1 MPPLSSSRATRWA
14 WIAILALVLLFTT
27 AASSGALER
36 HWGFEREL
44 GLDKAYFFHRV
55 WQAAFLDDPQRT
67 LLGTE
72 SGHGLLVGRHVE
84 PALILAVP
92 FVRVFPR
99 AETLLLLQAVLVGLG
114 GLAVGRLGMKSLKD
128 PVLAVLCV
136 AAWLSIPGLM
146 LAATED
152 FRTLTM
158 AIPFALGAWAMLR
171 EQRLIP
177 GLLLALAA
185 AACREE
191 VAALM
196 LASLPFIAWPGR
208 PRRRWIAAG
217 VLLGAAVAWLLFLRL
232 GLGRV
237 SDFFGGGD
245 LWEGL
250 SLAFGSAA
258 EGGGWARTYA
268 VQLGVLA
275 GPSLLA
281 LPLAPLAALVA
292 LGNWFGAT
300 ATSGYVSTDAYH
312 LWAVA
317 LAGMGLA
324 LVGAAAK
331 LERWRWS
338 ARVAWALLV
347 LANLGWMHPEI
358 RGRALQAH
366 RTFSGATAPSQRVD
380 TPWTVIGAVPP
391 GVPVLS
397 DARYVSML
405 ADRPVV
411 YATDDWHHPE
421 ERAWMTGAVD
431 WAVLPDFHDW
441 VPLLEQAGFE
451 RRMEA
456 GGALLLERG
465 EPAPHLGQ
473 VRTPGEDG
481 ENPG

>member
-1 MPPLSSSRATRWA
+1 MSPASKNRTTRWA
-14 WIAILALVLLFTT
+14 WIAIAALVLLFIA

-55 WQAAFLDDPQRT
+55 WQAAFLDAPQRT

-72 SGHGLLVGRHVE
+72 TGHGLLMGRHVE
-84 PALILAVP
+84 PALIMAVP
-92 FVRVFPR
+92 LVRLFPR

-114 GLAVGRLGMKSLKD
+114 GLAVGRLGMRSLKD
-128 PVLAVLCV
+128 PMLAVLCV

-171 EQRLIP
+171 EERLIP
-177 GLLLALAA
+177 GLVLALVA

-191 VAALM
+191 VAVLM
-196 LASLPFIAWPGR
+196 LGALPAMAWPGK
-208 PRRRWIAAG
+208 PRRRWAAAG
-217 VLLGAAVAWLLFLRL
+217 ALLAVSVAWLLFLRL

-250 SLAFGSAA
+250 RLAFGSAA

-268 VQLGVLA
+268 VQFGTLT

-281 LPLAPLAALVA
+281 LPLAPLAALVVLA
-292 LGNWFGAT
+292 NWFGAT

-331 LERWRWS
+331 LERWRWP
-338 ARVAWALLV
+338 ARIALAAV
-347 LANLGWMHPEI
+347 VVANLWWMHPEI

-366 RTFSGATAPSQRVD
+366 RTFSGATAPSQRTN
-380 TPWTVIGAVPP
+380 TPWTVIRAVPP
-391 GVPVLS
+391 DVPVLS

-405 ADRPVV
+405 ADRPVI
-411 YATDDWHHPE
+411 YATDDWHHAQ
-421 ERAWMTGAVD
+421 ERAWLTGAVEH
-431 WAVLPDFHDW
+431 AVLPDFHDW
-441 VPLLEQAGFE
+441 VPLLEEAGFE
-451 RRMEA
+451 RAMIS
-456 GGALLLERG
+456 GGALLLVRA
-465 EPAPHLGQ
+465 EPAPHIET
-473 VRTPGEDG
+473 VRTPGEDDSA
-481 ENPG
+481 EE